1 MNRSMSSDSTAN
13 GSHPHPAPGSGEK
26 LDRLR
31 TLLREMFQLDRGDLD
46 FGLYRIMNMK
56 AGEITAFL
64 DNDML
69 PQAQGMLKGISAEDR
84 ARLDTEL
91 GDALAT
97 LRKLGVP
104 NPEESDRVKDL
115 RRQIAD
121 ARADAEA
128 EADVYGHL
136 ANFFARYY
144 AEGDYMS
151 QRRYSGGTGPAY
163 LVPWDGEEVKL
174 HWANAD
180 QYYVKTTENYAS
192 YAFTIGAE
200 GRRVRFEIAAAD
212 HEKDNIKEAAG
223 KQRRF
228 LLAGTKPV
236 TAEGDELVVH
246 FEHRPLTDGE
256 KKRFPGNGNHQQGR
270 INAAVVERILKLESL
285 DQDWRT
291 RLAAPAPTEANGE
304 RTLLAKHLER
314 YTAKNT
320 FDYFIHKDLAG
331 FLHRELDLY
340 LKSEVLNLDDL
351 ALGDEARLRRA
362 LARVRTIR
370 HMADK
375 IIAFLAQLEEFQKR
389 LWLKK
394 KFVLETQYCVT
405 LDRVPEA
412 LYPEIAAN
420 VAQREE
426 WVDLLAIDELEGD
439 LGNGG
444 AGYSEPLSIE
454 FLEANPCLVL
464 DTRYFDADF
473 TDRLLEALSDTGPL
487 DEQLDG
493 LLVHGENFQTLNL
506 LQRRYRQQVDCV
518 YADPPYNTD
527 SSPILYK
534 NDLKDSS
541 WLSLMENRVSLA
553 KTLLAQHGIMCCAID
568 DEEAWRLR
576 ALLQGLFDKEIGVA
590 PVRSTPIGRTSRGKL
605 SPTHEYA
612 LFYGGENALPGPLEK
627 TEKEKRRYP
636 FADENGHYAWRNL
649 LRTGTDDM
657 RADRPKQFYPIFV
670 GRDDAIRI
678 PSMEWDEDREEYGIL
693 ENPRAD
699 ETVVWPVVRDRDGN
713 RIEKR
718 WERGWERVSRESRE
732 SGEYR
737 IQRSEN
743 ASGPEDIGIH
753 FIQRM
758 DVSSTPKTWW
768 GESKYA
774 SSNHGARVLNDLFVD
789 NPFDFPKS
797 VPLVEDCIR
806 ASGGGKLRA
815 QVVDF
820 FAGSGTTGHAVINL
834 NRDDNGRRKYVLV
847 EVGNHFETVMLPRIK
862 KVVHSPDWKD
872 GRPVSRKGISQF
884 FKYLRLESYEDTMDG
899 LELTPPA
906 GDLLEKNAALAED
919 YRLHY
924 SLDTETAGSA
934 SLLGSHFVDPFAYT
948 LSVVRD
954 GTRGEAPVD
963 LPETFNL
970 LIGLRE
976 VSRRRIDGVLI
987 LTGMDAEKRKCLI
1000 LWRSLE
1006 ETGNEALEAWFD
1018 RNRALLPESIDLI
1031 YVNGD
1036 HSLNAIRQGREAW
1049 TAHTIEAIFRELM
1062 FSVNR

>member
-1 MNRSMSSDSTAN
+1 MPSDSTAN
-13 GSHPHPAPGSGEK
+13 GSHPAPAPGSGEK

-64 DNDML
+64 DNDLL
-69 PQAQGMLKGISAEDR
+69 PQAQGMLKGVSAEDR
-84 ARLDTEL
+84 AKLDTEL
-91 GDALAT
+91 GDTLAT

-136 ANFFARYY
+136 ANFFALYY
-144 AEGDYMS
+144 AEGDFMS

-163 LVPWDGEEVKL
+163 LVPYDGEEVKL

-236 TAEGDELVVH
+236 TAEGDELVVR

-270 INAAVVERILKLESL
+270 INAAVVERILKLENL
-285 DQDWRT
+285 DQDWRM
-291 RLAAPAPTEANGE
+291 RLATPAPTEADGE
-304 RTLLAKHLER
+304 RTVLAKHLER

-351 ALGDEARLRRA
+351 AQGDEARLRRA

-420 VAQREE
+420 AAQREE
-426 WVDLLAIDELEGD
+426 WVDLLAIDEIVGD

-454 FLEANPCLVL
+454 FLDANPYLVL
-464 DTRYFDADF
+464 DTRHFDADF

-487 DEQLDG
+487 DEQLNG
-493 LLVHGENFQTLNL
+493 LLVHGENFQALNL
-506 LQRRYRQQVDCV
+506 LRERYKSQVDCI
-518 YADPPYNTD
+518 YADPPFNTD
-527 SSPILYK
+527 ASPILYK
-534 NDLKDSS
+534 NGYKSSS
-541 WLSLMENRVSLA
+541 WISLMEDR
-553 KTLLAQHGIMCCAID
+553 LLASRALLSENGVLVAAID
-568 DEEAWRLR
+568 DEQHRELNF
-576 ALLQGLFDKEIGVA
+576 LLADTFDSRILGTILVRTNPSGRPTQSGYSVA
-590 PVRSTPIGRTSRGKL
+590 
-605 SPTHEYA
+605 HEYL
-612 LFYGGENALPGPLEK
+612 LFAGQ
-627 TEKEKRRYP
+627 
-636 FADENGHYAWRNL
+636 GHRSV
-649 LRTGTDDM
+649 
-657 RADRPKQFYPIFV
+657 V
-670 GRDDAIRI
+670 GRM
-678 PSMEWDEDREEYGIL
+678 PPGIEL
-693 ENPRAD
+693 SACR
-699 ETVVWPVVRDRDGN
+699 
-713 RIEKR
+713 
-718 WERGWERVSRESRE
+718 
-732 SGEYR
+732 
-737 IQRSEN
+737 
-743 ASGPEDIGIH
+743 H
-753 FIQRM
+753 F
-758 DVSSTPKTWW
+758 
-768 GESKYA
+768 
-774 SSNHGARVLNDLFVD
+774 
-789 NPFDFPKS
+789 
-797 VPLVEDCIR
+797 
-806 ASGGGKLRA
+806 
-815 QVVDF
+815 
-820 FAGSGTTGHAVINL
+820 
-834 NRDDNGRRKYVLV
+834 
-847 EVGNHFETVMLPRIK
+847 
-862 KVVHSPDWKD
+862 
-872 GRPVSRKGISQF
+872 
-884 FKYLRLESYEDTMDG
+884 
-899 LELTPPA
+899 
-906 GDLLEKNAALAED
+906 
-919 YRLHY
+919 
-924 SLDTETAGSA
+924 
-934 SLLGSHFVDPFAYT
+934 
-948 LSVVRD
+948 
-954 GTRGEAPVD
+954 
-963 LPETFNL
+963 
-970 LIGLRE
+970 
-976 VSRRRIDGVLI
+976 
-987 LTGMDAEKRKCLI
+987 
-1000 LWRSLE
+1000 
-1006 ETGNEALEAWFD
+1006 
-1018 RNRALLPESIDLI
+1018 
-1031 YVNGD
+1031 
-1036 HSLNAIRQGREAW
+1036 RQ
-1049 TAHTIEAIFRELM
+1049 
-1062 FSVNR
+1062 